1 MNMKEAVTSAVFK
14 KYATIEG
21 RASRSEFWWFTLF
34 LVLGGILFDVLDAV
48 LGWQFG
54 EPDIFG
60 NRPGVLNLLFNLAVL
75 VPIVCVTAR
84 RLHDVNRSGWWM
96 LIPLTVIGIIPYFY
110 WTVKKPEDNEEGRE
124 NQWGKNP
131 LLDKAWKFL
140 KNGGPSRTWTY
151 DRSIM
156 SRAL

>member
-21 RASRSEFWWFTLF
+21 RASRSEFWWFALF
-34 LVLGGILFDVLDAV
+34 WVLGDILFGVLDAV
-48 LGWQFG
+48 LGSQFG

-60 NRPGVLNLLFNLAVL
+60 NQPGVLNLLYNLAVL

-84 RLHDVNRSGWWM
+84 RLHDVNRSGWWQ

-110 WTVKKPEDNEEGRE
+110 WVVKKPEDNEEGRE
-124 NQWGKNP
+124 NKWGRNP
-131 LLDKAWKFL
+131 LLDE
-140 KNGGPSRTWTY
+140 NH
-151 DRSIM
+151 SII
-156 SRAL
+156 

>member
-60 NRPGVLNLLFNLAVL
+60 SYSLCN
-75 VPIVCVTAR
+75 
-84 RLHDVNRSGWWM
+84 S
-96 LIPLTVIGIIPYFY
+96 
-110 WTVKKPEDNEEGRE
+110 
-124 NQWGKNP
+124 
-131 LLDKAWKFL
+131 KAF
-140 KNGGPSRTWTY
+140 T
-151 DRSIM
+151 
-156 SRAL
+156 

>member
-1 MNMKEAVTSAVFK
+1 M
-14 KYATIEG
+14 
-21 RASRSEFWWFTLF
+21 
-34 LVLGGILFDVLDAV
+34 GGILFDVLDAV

-60 NRPGVLNLLFNLAVL
+60 NRAGVLNLLFNLAVL

-96 LIPLTVIGIIPYFY
+96 FIPLTVIGIIPCFY

-131 LLDKAWKFL
+131 LLDE
-140 KNGGPSRTWTY
+140 
-151 DRSIM
+151 D
-156 SRAL
+156 

>member
-1 MNMKEAVTSAVFK
+1 MNMKEAVTSAVVK

-60 NRPGVLNLLFNLAVL
+60 NRPGVLNLLYNLAVL

-96 LIPLTVIGIIPYFY
+96 LIQLTVIGIIPYFY

-124 NQWGKNP
+124 NKWGRNP
-131 LLDKAWKFL
+131 LLDE
-140 KNGGPSRTWTY
+140 
-151 DRSIM
+151 D
-156 SRAL
+156 

>member
-21 RASRSEFWWFTLF
+21 RASRSEYWWFTLF
-34 LVLGGILFDVLDAV
+34 SALGGILFYVIDAV

-60 NRPGVLNLLFNLAVL
+60 NRAGDLNLLFRLALL

-84 RLHDVNRSGWWM
+84 RLHDVNRSGWWI
-96 LIPLTVIGIIPYFY
+96 LIPFTIIGLIPYFY
-110 WTVKKPEDNEEGRE
+110 WMVKKPEDNEEGRE
-124 NQWGKNP
+124 NKWGTNP
-131 LLDKAWKFL
+131 LLDE
-140 KNGGPSRTWTY
+140 
-151 DRSIM
+151 D
-156 SRAL
+156 

>member
-21 RASRSEFWWFTLF
+21 RASRSEYWWFFLF
-34 LVLGGILFDVLDAV
+34 WVLGDILFDVLDAV

-60 NRPGVLNLLFNLAVL
+60 NQPGVLNLLYNLAVL

-84 RLHDVNRSGWWM
+84 RLHDVNRSGWWQ
-96 LIPLTVIGIIPYFY
+96 LIPVTIIGIIPFFY
-110 WTVKKPEDNEEGRE
+110 WLVKKPKDNEEGRE
-124 NQWGKNP
+124 NKWGRNP
-131 LLDKAWKFL
+131 LLDENHL
-140 KNGGPSRTWTY
+140 
-151 DRSIM
+151 II
-156 SRAL
+156 

>member
-21 RASRSEFWWFTLF
+21 RASRSEYWWFTLF
-34 LVLGGILFDVLDAV
+34 SALGGILFYVIDAV

-60 NRPGVLNLLFNLAVL
+60 NRAGVLNLLFRLALL
-75 VPIVCVTAR
+75 VPIVCVTGR

-131 LLDKAWKFL
+131 LLDKA
-140 KNGGPSRTWTY
+140 
-151 DRSIM
+151 
-156 SRAL
+156 

>member
-1 MNMKEAVTSAVFK
+1 MNMKEAVTSALVK

-124 NQWGKNP
+124 NKWGTNP
-131 LLDKAWKFL
+131 LFDE
-140 KNGGPSRTWTY
+140 
-151 DRSIM
+151 D
-156 SRAL
+156 

>member
-60 NRPGVLNLLFNLAVL
+60 NRPGVLNLLYNLAVL

-124 NQWGKNP
+124 NKWGRNP
-131 LLDKAWKFL
+131 LLDE
-140 KNGGPSRTWTY
+140 
-151 DRSIM
+151 D
-156 SRAL
+156 

>member
-1 MNMKEAVTSAVFK
+1 MNMKEAVTSAVVK

-60 NRPGVLNLLFNLAVL
+60 NRPGVLNLLYNLAVL

-124 NQWGKNP
+124 NKWGRNP
-131 LLDKAWKFL
+131 LLDE
-140 KNGGPSRTWTY
+140 
-151 DRSIM
+151 D
-156 SRAL
+156 

>member
-60 NRPGVLNLLFNLAVL
+60 NRAGVLNLLFNLAVL

-96 LIPLTVIGIIPYFY
+96 LIPLTVIGIIPYIY
-110 WTVKKPEDNEEGRE
+110 WTVKKPEDNDEGRE
-124 NQWGKNP
+124 NQWGTNP
-131 LLDKAWKFL
+131 LLDKA
-140 KNGGPSRTWTY
+140 
-151 DRSIM
+151 
-156 SRAL
+156 

>member
-131 LLDKAWKFL
+131 LLDKA
-140 KNGGPSRTWTY
+140 
-151 DRSIM
+151 
-156 SRAL
+156 

>member
-1 MNMKEAVTSAVFK
+1 MNMKEAVTSVLVK

-34 LVLGGILFDVLDAV
+34 LGLGGILFDVLDAV

-124 NQWGKNP
+124 NQWGTNP
-131 LLDKAWKFL
+131 LLDKA
-140 KNGGPSRTWTY
+140 
-151 DRSIM
+151 
-156 SRAL
+156 

>member
-1 MNMKEAVTSAVFK
+1 MNMKEAVTSALVK

-124 NQWGKNP
+124 NKWGTNP
-131 LLDKAWKFL
+131 LLDE
-140 KNGGPSRTWTY
+140 
-151 DRSIM
+151 D
-156 SRAL
+156 

>member
-34 LVLGGILFDVLDAV
+34 SVLGGILFDVLDAV

-60 NRPGVLNLLFNLAVL
+60 NRAGVLNLLFNLAVL

-96 LIPLTVIGIIPYFY
+96 LIPLTVIGIIPYIY
-110 WTVKKPEDNEEGRE
+110 WTVKKPEDNDEGRE
-124 NQWGKNP
+124 NQWGTNP
-131 LLDKAWKFL
+131 LLDKA
-140 KNGGPSRTWTY
+140 
-151 DRSIM
+151 
-156 SRAL
+156 

>member
-34 LVLGGILFDVLDAV
+34 SVLGGILFDVLDAV

-60 NRPGVLNLLFNLAVL
+60 NRAGVLNLLFSLALL

-96 LIPLTVIGIIPYFY
+96 LIPLTVIGIIPYIY
-110 WTVKKPEDNEEGRE
+110 WTVKKPEDNDEGRE
-124 NQWGKNP
+124 NQWGTNP
-131 LLDKAWKFL
+131 LLDKA
-140 KNGGPSRTWTY
+140 
-151 DRSIM
+151 
-156 SRAL
+156 

>member
-60 NRPGVLNLLFNLAVL
+60 NRVGVLNLLFNLAVL
-75 VPIVCVTAR
+75 VPIICVTAR

-96 LIPLTVIGIIPYFY
+96 LIPLTVIGIIPYIY
-110 WTVKKPEDNEEGRE
+110 WTVKKPEDNDEGRE
-124 NQWGKNP
+124 NQWGTNP
-131 LLDKAWKFL
+131 LLDKA
-140 KNGGPSRTWTY
+140 
-151 DRSIM
+151 
-156 SRAL
+156 

>member
-34 LVLGGILFDVLDAV
+34 LVLGGILFDVLDTV

-110 WTVKKPEDNEEGRE
+110 WTVKKPEDNEGGRE
-124 NQWGKNP
+124 NKWGRNP
-131 LLDKAWKFL
+131 LLDE
-140 KNGGPSRTWTY
+140 
-151 DRSIM
+151 D
-156 SRAL
+156 

>member
-21 RASRSEFWWFTLF
+21 RASRSEFWWYTLF

-131 LLDKAWKFL
+131 
-140 KNGGPSRTWTY
+140 
-151 DRSIM
+151 
-156 SRAL
+156 

>member
-60 NRPGVLNLLFNLAVL
+60 NRAGVLNLLFSLALL

-96 LIPLTVIGIIPYFY
+96 LIPLTVIGIIPYIY
-110 WTVKKPEDNEEGRE
+110 WTVKKPEDNDEGRE
-124 NQWGKNP
+124 NQWGTNP
-131 LLDKAWKFL
+131 LLDKA
-140 KNGGPSRTWTY
+140 
-151 DRSIM
+151 
-156 SRAL
+156 

>member
-34 LVLGGILFDVLDAV
+34 SVLGGILFDVLDAV

-60 NRPGVLNLLFNLAVL
+60 NRAGVLNLLFNLAVL

-96 LIPLTVIGIIPYFY
+96 LIQLMRMEKCMTYMSSRNSQMAFLPRRRS
-110 WTVKKPEDNEEGRE
+110 KHSS
-124 NQWGKNP
+124 NQFFVQP
-131 LLDKAWKFL
+131 
-140 KNGGPSRTWTY
+140 
-151 DRSIM
+151 
-156 SRAL
+156 